1 MNNRRAS
8 IKATV
13 SWRNEVEVRIAAL
26 DNYRHLLE
34 EARKSARSIGGPEGE
49 RLEVHVKD
57 MIKRISKQINDLRT
71 SLE

>member
-1 MNNRRAS
+1 M
-8 IKATV
+8 
-13 SWRNEVEVRIAAL
+13 EVRIAAL